1 MISISDDCFET
12 TTWSSPLT
20 NTINHFPSSKPFEHR
35 LNHIFTPLTNTM
47 PYRSNGNARPA
58 PHTWYSARPHYAH
71 PPRRDVPPPPPAQ
84 PYPYHPAHH
93 PHHSTLPSLVTSPHQ
108 YHMSELGRPSSA
120 SSGSS
125 CMALTP
131 TSTQLDGQ
139 SHLPAVCDP
148 FVFIEGFQAPPG
160 FIGASDEFLPQSD
173 WRYAAAAV
181 AADAPVTHIWHM
193 WAQEDMA
200 SCMPKSHPPHAQF
213 LQAPHIDGAYS
224 DGSDVC
230 SDEYDHDNLHTMQSL
245 YPYPW
250 QHDSSSTDHD
260 DDTVLQQHDAYL
272 HQSIRTHTPH
282 RSTSNYSP
290 AWQSPPEPTSSPPVS
305 LSASSPA
312 CTSYQSSPSVSSQ
325 ETHSSSSLCLYQP
338 QPIRPI
344 PIIPLS
350 TLSES
355 SLASAQTPSSPLP
368 PGDHT
373 APVFRRSSRDYPP
386 PHKSRRR
393 TRSQTRSS
401 RPAAAKTDLLSPLSL
416 LCQPVSDSVRY
427 QAESTGIDAI
437 RVDEP
442 GTSMMDDVCRIGSS
456 PQPCRD
462 TIGQMGGFFCSC
474 GCFGSEHSGS
484 MISGMKGV

>member
-47 PYRSNGNARPA
+47 PYRFNGNARPA
-58 PHTWYSARPHYAH
+58 PHTWYPARPHYA
-71 PPRRDVPPPPPAQ
+71 PPPPPAQ
-84 PYPYHPAHH
+84 PYPSHPAYHPHR
-93 PHHSTLPSLVTSPHQ
+93 STLPSLMTSPHQ
-108 YHMSELGRPSSA
+108 YHMTEMGRPSSA

-148 FVFIEGFQAPPG
+148 FVFVEGFQAPSG
-160 FIGASDEFLPQSD
+160 FMGASDEFLPQSH
-173 WRYAAAAV
+173 WRYAAA
-181 AADAPVTHIWHM
+181 DAPVAHM
-193 WAQEDMA
+193 WNMWELEDMA
-200 SCMPKSHPPHAQF
+200 SWMPKPQPNHPQF
-213 LQAPHIDGAYS
+213 MQAPHVDGAYS

-230 SDEYDHDNLHTMQSL
+230 SDEYDHDNLHTMRSL
-245 YPYPW
+245 YPDLR

-260 DDTVLQQHDAYL
+260 DDTVPQRRGAYL
-272 HQSIRTHTPH
+272 HQSMRTHHTPH

-312 CTSYQSSPSVSSQ
+312 CTSYQSSPSAS
-325 ETHSSSSLCLYQP
+325 HSSPSLCLYQP

-393 TRSQTRSS
+393 TRSRTRSS
-401 RPAAAKTDLLSPLSL
+401 RPTAAAKTDLLSPLSL

-427 QAESTGIDAI
+427 QAESTAIDAI
-437 RVDEP
+437 SVDEP
-442 GTSMMDDVCRIGSS
+442 GAGMMDDVCRIGSS
-456 PQPCRD
+456 PQPCHD
-462 TIGQMGGFFCSC
+462 TIGQMGGIFCSC

-484 MISGMKGV
+484 MISDMKGV